1 MSGDMN
7 AGRSANKRLPGVS
20 ACVSGKV
27 ELMTEIGKRLGVA
40 TVILILSGAGSAWA
54 QSPAKPDDRHAGYY
68 YPEPE
73 TTEIYEARVPILPG
87 SNRVRRVGF
96 VTVMTR
102 EMLKNSY
109 APQFAIFAKGEDAE
123 KLIITSLYENSFNT
137 LYRARGLF
145 AMLTAIARNTQL
157 FREQPESDRYTFFDL
172 AHLLGFKQITF
183 TDGASFAHQIEL
195 R

>member
-1 MSGDMN
+1 
-7 AGRSANKRLPGVS
+7 
-20 ACVSGKV
+20 
-27 ELMTEIGKRLGVA
+27 MTGIGMRLGIAAAV
-40 TVILILSGAGSAWA
+40 LIISGIGSAWA
-54 QSPAKPDDRHAGYY
+54 QSPANSEDRHAGYY

-73 TTEIYEARVPILPG
+73 TTEVYEARVPLLPG

-102 EMLKNSY
+102 EMLNNPY
-109 APQFAIFAKGEDAE
+109 PPQFAIFAKGGDAE
-123 KLIITSLYENSFNT
+123 KLIITSLHENSYNT

-145 AMLTAIARNTQL
+145 AILTAIARNTQL

-183 TDGASFAHQIEL
+183 TDGASFAHRIEL